1 MLLGFA
7 ATETAAATTT
17 DYYYIGDTGR
27 MPTAKKSLT
36 VFPTFIITTCLMIQ
50 SSMFIGL
57 EGLLELVRVV

>member
-17 DYYYIGDTGR
+17 DYYYFGDTGR

-36 VFPTFIITTCLMIQ
+36 VFPTFIIKI
-50 SSMFIGL
+50 S
-57 EGLLELVRVV
+57 